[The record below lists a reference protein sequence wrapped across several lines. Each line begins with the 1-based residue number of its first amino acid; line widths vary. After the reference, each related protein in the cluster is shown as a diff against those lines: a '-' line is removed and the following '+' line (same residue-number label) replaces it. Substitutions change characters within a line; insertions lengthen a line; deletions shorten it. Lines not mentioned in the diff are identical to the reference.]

1 MSSDFGARDSC
12 ERLTVTRSFSKL
24 IEQGVL
30 EIGDGYRAKNDELG
44 GDGLI
49 FLRAGHVR
57 DTHIDFDGV
66 DHFKAI
72 DNSKLRGKLSVLGDV
87 VVTTKGNSTGRIAFV
102 TKGMPE
108 FVYSPHL
115 SFWRSK
121 DESVLCQGFLR
132 AWSRGGEFE
141 SQLQAMCRST
151 DMAPYLSLTDQK
163 RLHITLPSI
172 EHQREAAE
180 ILDGIEARITLLRE
194 TNATLDA
201 IAQALFKSW
210 FVDFDPVRAK
220 VEGLQP
226 ESMDAATAALFP
238 DSFEESELG
247 SVPKGWEV
255 LPLRQL
261 CAFQKGCSYKGD
273 GLADGEGAYMFNL
286 GCFNKP
292 RVYAFQKVKRYVGDY
307 KPKHQVYP
315 GDLIIANTDMTQQRD
330 ILGRPLLVPSGMEPG
345 FISHH
350 VFKVEVGERFGNQ
363 IRDFLFFS
371 FQQAVFRERAVGYAT
386 GTTVLALPRDALEDH
401 CVVLPSQSLLMAFSD
416 VVSPLLST
424 IHENEERATLLTQ
437 LRDTLLPR
445 LISGQLRLPQAAAL
459 IEEAV

>member
-1 MSSDFGARDSC
+1 MSFESLLLEDLAAPQKNAIVGGPFGSNLVSSDY
-12 ERLTVTRSFSKL
+12 V
-24 IEQGVL
+24 EQGVPVIRGQNMGGKWVSGDFVFVSPEKAAQL
-30 EIGDGYRAKNDELG
+30 EQN
-44 GDGLI
+44 
-49 FLRAGHVR
+49 
-57 DTHIDFDGV
+57 
-66 DHFKAI
+66 KA
-72 DNSKLRGKLSVLGDV
+72 RPGDV
-87 VVTTKGNSTGRIAFV
+87 VFTQRGTLGQVSIVPQTPYSEYVVSQSQMKITVDPDKADPQFIYYLFRSEEQLRYVLNSAIQTGVPHTNLGILRKTPVSIPALGTQKAIA
-102 TKGMPE
+102 E
-108 FVYSPHL
+108 F
-115 SFWRSK
+115 
-121 DESVLCQGFLR
+121 LCAF
-132 AWSRGGEFE
+132 
-141 SQLQAMCRST
+141 
-151 DMAPYLSLTDQK
+151 DD
-163 RLHITLPSI
+163 
-172 EHQREAAE
+172 
-180 ILDGIEARITLLRE
+180 RITLLRE
-194 TNATLDA
+194 TNATLEA

-220 VEGLQP
+220 AEGRQP
-226 ESMDAATAALFP
+226 EGMDATTAALFP

-286 GCFNKP
+286 GCFNEP

-315 GDLIIANTDMTQQRD
+315 GDLIVANTDMTQQRD

-350 VFKVEVGERFGNQ
+350 VFKVEVGERFGSQ

-386 GTTVLALPRDALEDH
+386 GTTVLALPRDALEEH

-416 VVSPLLST
+416 VVSPLLAA
-424 IHENEERATLLTQ
+424 IHENEEQATALTK

-445 LISGQLRLPQAAAL
+445 LISGQLRLSEAEGL
-459 IEEAV
+459 LEENAS

>member
-1 MSSDFGARDSC
+1 MSSDLQSTKLESLITFSNGRSSPDRSDDRAFPVYGSNGLIGWANETNSPANSIVIGRVGSYCGSVHFSQSACWVTDNAIRATAKGDNDPYFLYYLLKHLDLNNWRSGSGQP
-12 ERLTVTRSFSKL
+12 LINQSTLNSIDVTVPASFSQRL
-24 IEQGVL
+24 IG
-30 EIGDGYRAKNDELG
+30 
-44 GDGLI
+44 
-49 FLRAGHVR
+49 
-57 DTHIDFDGV
+57 
-66 DHFKAI
+66 
-72 DNSKLRGKLSVLGDV
+72 
-87 VVTTKGNSTGRIAFV
+87 
-102 TKGMPE
+102 
-108 FVYSPHL
+108 
-115 SFWRSK
+115 SFIS
-121 DESVLCQGFLR
+121 
-132 AWSRGGEFE
+132 
-141 SQLQAMCRST
+141 
-151 DMAPYLSLTDQK
+151 SLD
-163 RLHITLPSI
+163 
-172 EHQREAAE
+172 
-180 ILDGIEARITLLRE
+180 DRITLLRE
-194 TNATLDA
+194 TNATLEA

-220 VEGLQP
+220 AEGHQP
-226 ESMDAATAALFP
+226 EGMDVAAAALFP

-386 GTTVLALPRDALEDH
+386 GTTVLALPRDALEEH

>member
-1 MSSDFGARDSC
+1 MSSEVSYTSLADICCDVSYGYTESATSEAVGPKFLRITD
-12 ERLTVTRSFSKL
+12 
-24 IEQGVL
+24 IQGGTLDWNKVPYCPATDANTKKYAL
-30 EIGDGYRAKNDELG
+30 EIGDIVIAR
-44 GDGLI
+44 
-49 FLRAGHVR
+49 
-57 DTHIDFDGV
+57 T
-66 DHFKAI
+66 
-72 DNSKLRGKLSVLGDV
+72 
-87 VVTTKGNSTGRIAFV
+87 GNSTGENTQLSTEPPPAVFASYLIRFRPDASRVNPFFVGYQLRSERFRQYVLAVRSGSAQPGANAKQLGAFTV
-102 TKGMPE
+102 E
-108 FVYSPHL
+108 L
-115 SFWRSK
+115 IDRALQ
-121 DESVLCQGFLR
+121 DEAVEILR
-132 AWSRGGEFE
+132 A
-141 SQLQAMCRST
+141 
-151 DMAPYLSLTDQK
+151 
-163 RLHITLPSI
+163 
-172 EHQREAAE
+172 
-180 ILDGIEARITLLRE
+180 LDDRITLLRE
-194 TNATLDA
+194 TNATLEA

-220 VEGLQP
+220 AEGRPP
-226 ESMDAATAALFP
+226 EGMDATTASLFP

-247 SVPKGWEV
+247 LVPKGWEV

-286 GCFNKP
+286 GCFNEP

-330 ILGRPLLVPSGMEPG
+330 ILGRPLLVPSGMAPG

-350 VFKVEVGERFGNQ
+350 VFKVEVGERFGSQ

-386 GTTVLALPRDALEDH
+386 GTTVLALPRDALEEH

-416 VVSPLLST
+416 VVSPLLAA

-445 LISGQLRLPQAAAL
+445 LISGQLRLPEAETLLEKAL
-459 IEEAV
+459 